1 MITAQMVACLDNAAR
16 IEELRRLPRV
26 EDGGPNQLIN
36 GIDGLIELIRYAK
49 PTSVIE
55 IGSWLGVSTETFLAH
70 GIPVTAV
77 DPWPVDS
84 VYDICMERCSRYP
97 HFKHVRDVSPE
108 ALAQFADREFD
119 MAYIDGDH
127 HYRCVVNDIKA
138 SRRLARRWLAGH
150 DFFLD
155 DVGVAVLC
163 QFGRHPDEVFSDSS
177 WVFSL
182 LPP

>member
-1 MITAQMVACLDNAAR
+1 MIAAQMVACLDNAAR
-16 IEELRRLPRV
+16 IEALRRMPRV
-26 EDGGPNQLIN
+26 DGGGPIETIN
-36 GIDGLIELIRYAK
+36 GIDGLIELIRYVK
-49 PTSVIE
+49 PTSVLE
-55 IGSWLGVSTETFLAH
+55 IGSHLGVSTEVFLAH

-97 HFKHVRDVSPE
+97 GFKAIREFSPE

-119 MAYIDGDH
+119 MVYIDGDH

-150 DFFLD
+150 DYCLA
-155 DVGVAVLC
+155 DVATAVIC
-163 QFGRHPDEVFSDSS
+163 QVGRHPDEVFSDSS
-177 WVFSL
+177 WVFRL
-182 LPP
+182 A